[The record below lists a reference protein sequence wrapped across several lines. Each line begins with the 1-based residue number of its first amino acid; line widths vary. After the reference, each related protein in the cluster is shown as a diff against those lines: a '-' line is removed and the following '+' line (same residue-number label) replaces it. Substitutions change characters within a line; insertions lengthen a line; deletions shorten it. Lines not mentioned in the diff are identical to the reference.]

1 VIKKLASEMFSR
13 RKVFSLLGLPIVGF
27 GAAAAAPTSSEA
39 QTSGAERAPGGDQQ
53 HLQIGRTN
61 RQERFAELHTATRR
75 PKLALALQGGGSQG
89 AFTWGV
95 LDRML
100 EETSIDIVGVTGTS
114 AGAMNGAVLADGLV
128 RGGPKQAR
136 ASLRRYWEGVGGMP
150 GFGSFFSGM
159 SGEQAA
165 TTPLESLPAYVEAIK
180 KNLSPCDLPPNDNP
194 MRPLLT
200 ELIDFDRLRLQE
212 EIQLTVS
219 ATDARTARRRVFTNR
234 DISVDALLASAC
246 LPQLFRAVEI
256 DGEAYWDGALTGNPA
271 LGPLLTRIQDCD
283 LIIVRIDPVNR
294 PEAPRAARDILNRTV
309 EISHN
314 STFWLEIGAIAVVL
328 RFVDQGRSPFRRLRF
343 HIIEASP
350 IMERFPMSSKLNNYP
365 PFLEHLFN
373 LGRQTGD
380 AWIAQNGEALGQRST
395 MDLQHI
401 LPGSVWDNI

>member
-1 VIKKLASEMFSR
+1 MIKKIESEMFSR
-13 RKVFSLLGLPIVGF
+13 RRVFSLLGLPIVGF
-27 GAAAAAPTSSEA
+27 AAAATAPTPLCAEA
-39 QTSGAERAPGGDQQ
+39 SGAERVPGADQQ

-61 RQERFAELHTATRR
+61 RHERFAELYSAPRR

-136 ASLRRYWEGVGGMP
+136 AELRRYWEGVGAMS

-165 TTPLESLPAYVEAIK
+165 TTPLESFPAYVEAMK
-180 KNLSPCDLPPNDNP
+180 KNLSPYDLPQSNDNP

-200 ELIDFDRLRLQE
+200 ELIDFDRLGSQE
-212 EIQLTVS
+212 EIQLTVC

-256 DGEAYWDGALTGNPA
+256 DGAAYWDGALTGNPA
-271 LGPLLTRIQDCD
+271 LGPLLTKMHDCD
-283 LIIVRIDPVNR
+283 VIIVRIDPVNR
-294 PEAPRAARDILNRTV
+294 PEAPRNARDIFNRTV

-328 RFVDQGRSPFRRLRF
+328 RSAGEGRSPFRRLRF

-350 IMERFPMSSKLNNYP
+350 IMEKFPMSSNT
-365 PFLEHLFN
+365 N
-373 LGRQTGD
+373 LLSD
-380 AWIAQNGEALGQRST
+380 
-395 MDLQHI
+395 
-401 LPGSVWDNI
+401 